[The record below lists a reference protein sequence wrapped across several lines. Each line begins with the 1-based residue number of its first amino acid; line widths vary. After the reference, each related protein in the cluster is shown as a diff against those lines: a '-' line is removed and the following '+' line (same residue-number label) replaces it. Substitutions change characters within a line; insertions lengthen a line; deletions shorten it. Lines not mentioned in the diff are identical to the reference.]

1 MNPTMNRRSLKVKEA
16 LINPHLPAFRS
27 GHRFLQRPSPQKL
40 FPGSA
45 VILSLGAVIGIVMVL
60 QTARVEAQTIQ
71 EPPAAQ
77 NHGFTPVSREGEKWW
92 ADRYAEKNAEMGKRD
107 IDLLM
112 IGDSITAGFEADGPG
127 AKVWKQYFEP
137 RKAINLG
144 FGGDL
149 IEQVLWRLEHM
160 PKLKK
165 APKGA
170 VVLIGTNNICWGSTP
185 RKQAAEGI
193 QVVARKLQE
202 LYPETK
208 ILVLA
213 VFPRRGKPTNPFRLQ
228 INELNSYLPELL
240 KDMKNVTLLDIGP
253 KFLDEKGYLLKDVMP
268 DGTHPSEAGY
278 EIWAK
283 AIDPE
288 LKKMLGE

>member
-1 MNPTMNRRSLKVKEA
+1 MVRTKLLSLV
-16 LINPHLPAFRS
+16 
-27 GHRFLQRPSPQKL
+27 
-40 FPGSA
+40 A
-45 VILSLGAVIGIVMVL
+45 VIAIVSVL
-60 QTARVEAQTIQ
+60 QAERLEAQAKQ
-71 EPPAAQ
+71 APPAAQ
-77 NHGFTPVSREGEKWW
+77 NHGFKPASRDGEKWW
-92 ADRYAEKNAEMGKRD
+92 SDRHAEKISEMNKRD
-107 IDLLM
+107 IELMM
-112 IGDSITAGFEADGPG
+112 IGDSITAGFKANGPG
-127 AKVWKQYFEP
+127 GKVWKQYFEP

-149 IEQVLWRLEHM
+149 IEHVLWRLEHM
-160 PKLKK
+160 PKPKK

-170 VVLIGTNNICWGSTP
+170 VVLIGTNNIWWGSTP
-185 RKQAAEGI
+185 RRQAAEGI
-193 QVVARKLQE
+193 QAVARKLQE

-213 VFPRRGKPTNPFRLQ
+213 VFPRRGKPTNPFRIQ
-228 INELNSYLPELL
+228 INELNSYLPGLL

-268 DGTHPSEAGY
+268 DGTHPSEKGY

-283 AIDPE
+283 AMEPE